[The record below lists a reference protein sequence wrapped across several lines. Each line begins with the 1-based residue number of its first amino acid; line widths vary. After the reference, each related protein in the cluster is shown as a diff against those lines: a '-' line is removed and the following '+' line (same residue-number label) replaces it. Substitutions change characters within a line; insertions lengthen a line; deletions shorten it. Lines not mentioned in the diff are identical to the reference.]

1 MSLLPYLTSKGLT
14 CLNEDTNHAL
24 RSIVGSEAGPKGR
37 NWLESDVDPEMLI
50 ALPVSDRPL
59 LHFLGREEGDMFV
72 SRRVPKGVLELWYI
86 IAV

>member
-1 MSLLPYLTSKGLT
+1 MSLLPYLASKGLT

-50 ALPVSDRPL
+50 ALPVSDRPERVL
-59 LHFLGREEGDMFV
+59 LIPEDEKRGTC
-72 SRRVPKGVLELWYI
+72 S
-86 IAV
+86 